1 MSMQSCGHSLPCT
14 CWGGPMNL
22 KIFLNF
28 LASPPAS
35 VGHCYAL
42 SGGWVNPEGV
52 LCAPGGD
59 LSQLSCFPSPTPSL
73 VSRCLTLFGFYTSGW
88 KGCSAFLPSSMVL
101 GDCYLPPREEPA
113 CLQGTSLNP
122 ALHLHSFSCCTQL
135 VRLSQ
140 ERPGRWAQINR

>member
-1 MSMQSCGHSLPCT
+1 MNILIFTLNITYLISMQSCGHSLPCT

-35 VGHCYAL
+35 VAHYYAL

-59 LSQLSCFPSPTPSL
+59 LS
-73 VSRCLTLFGFYTSGW
+73 
-88 KGCSAFLPSSMVL
+88 AFLLPLPHPRLWWPLPHTVRFLHTQDGRDALRLPSSMVL
-101 GDCYLPPREEPA
+101 GTVTFHPEKSQPASGGLLSILLP
-113 CLQGTSLNP
+113 TT
-122 ALHLHSFSCCTQL
+122 LHSF
-135 VRLSQ
+135 
-140 ERPGRWAQINR
+140 PAAHN